1 MSGDLFEEY
10 PFSVPAAAVRPPD
23 EPAGADRALAANVL
37 GTLALTVGDRISLG
51 VRDAL
56 GRGAHAPAALVVL
69 LWYPDRPIGHLAAR
83 LRISHPG
90 AVQLAQRLAADGL
103 VERIPGEDGRTTLL
117 ALTPAGAKAALAM
130 LAARREVLDRAVS
143 ALSDRRVRAFL
154 DTASA
159 MLEAL
164 TDDLLTGESMCR
176 MCDELACP
184 DERCPVE
191 RAEPA
196 PAARRGLGYGVTASP
211 WHGTQIGR

>member
-1 MSGDLFEEY
+1 MSDDLFAEY
-10 PFSVPAAAVRPPD
+10 PFSVPVAAVRPPD

-37 GTLALTVGDRISLG
+37 GTLALTLEDRISLG

-69 LWYPDRPIGHLAAR
+69 LWYPDRPMG
-83 LRISHPG
+83 ISRRDC
-90 AVQLAQRLAADGL
+90 ASVIRCSA
-103 VERIPGEDGRTTLL
+103 
-117 ALTPAGAKAALAM
+117 AGAAACGRRLGGAHPWRGRSYD
-130 LAARREVLDRAVS
+130 AACADPGGRAGGAGGAGGRARGARPSWSRRSPIAG
-143 ALSDRRVRAFL
+143 VRAFL

-164 TDDLLTGESMCR
+164 TDDLLTGESMRR

-196 PAARRGLGYGVTASP
+196 PPARRGLGYGVTA
-211 WHGTQIGR
+211 